1 MELKHRQI
9 LSAQVD
15 LSKFNKA
22 NFEKATD
29 EEKKQQDVMGE
40 STTFFKDGMR
50 RLRKNPLAMGSIIV
64 LVLILLTIIIAP
76 HVCPYKYSEI
86 ISVNGVRDKSAAN
99 LGPFEYSKLETK
111 YMNETGE
118 KLFPHIF
125 GTDSLSRD
133 YFIRVIYGTRVSLSV
148 GVVASIMVLIIGL
161 LYGSIA
167 GYFGGKVDL
176 IMMRIVDIIYSLPD
190 MLIIILL
197 SVVFNE
203 TLKPLITGTVLEK
216 LGTNMISMFIVFALL
231 YWTGMARM
239 VRAQVMSLKEQEF
252 ALAAYV
258 LGASKSRIL
267 FKHLVINCM
276 GSIIV
281 NVTLLVPS
289 AIFTEAFLSFVG
301 IGISAPAAS
310 WGTLANEARS
320 LIESSNPIQIIWP
333 ILAICLTMLSLNF
346 IGDGVSDAFDPK
358 KK

>member
-64 LVLILLTIIIAP
+64 LGLILLTIIIAP

-216 LGTNMISMFIVFALL
+216 LGTNMISMFIVFGLL
-231 YWTGMARM
+231 YWVSMARLIRGQILSIKNNEY
-239 VRAQVMSLKEQEF
+239 V
-252 ALAAYV
+252 LAARCI
-258 LGASKSRIL
+258 GTKNARIL
-267 FKHLVINCM
+267 RRHI
-276 GSIIV
+276 
-281 NVTLLVPS
+281 
-289 AIFTEAFLSFVG
+289 
-301 IGISAPAAS
+301 
-310 WGTLANEARS
+310 
-320 LIESSNPIQIIWP
+320 
-333 ILAICLTMLSLNF
+333 
-346 IGDGVSDAFDPK
+346 
-358 KK
+358 